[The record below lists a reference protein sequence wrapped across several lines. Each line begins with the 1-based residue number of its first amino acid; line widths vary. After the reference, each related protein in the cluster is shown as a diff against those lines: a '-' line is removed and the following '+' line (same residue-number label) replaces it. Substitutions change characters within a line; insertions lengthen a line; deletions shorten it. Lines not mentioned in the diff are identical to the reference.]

1 VVGPEPVNSQKL
13 ARAGQ
18 RRVCTQRQRREVECW
33 GVPGRVCKECTHRG
47 RRARDADQQG
57 QVRDAPQQPGGGGE
71 RRGVGRATGSRPRPR
86 GGGRGGR
93 CGRSPVSSGRG
104 RGAGGAGWRLGCG
117 APGAPGRRR
126 GVRAAAAPSA
136 AAGRAGP
143 SVSFSDG
150 VRALRGCGQR
160 AGTTPLYQ
168 VGNSRCAPLP
178 LTQRRPAPHD
188 YAVDSRGGA

>member
-1 VVGPEPVNSQKL
+1 MS
-13 ARAGQ
+13 AG
-18 RRVCTQRQRREVECW
+18 VA
-33 GVPGRVCKECTHRG
+33 PGRCA
-47 RRARDADQQG
+47 RRH
-57 QVRDAPQQPGGGGE
+57 
-71 RRGVGRATGSRPRPR
+71 TPRPR
-86 GGGRGGR
+86 GRRCGRARAGAGCSAAAGWGQGKTRGRSDRRFEARAARRGRGGR
-93 CGRSPVSSGRG
+93 CGRSPVSSSRGRG
-104 RGAGGAGWRLGCG
+104 AGGAGGAGWRLGCG

-143 SVSFSDG
+143 SVSDSG
-150 VRALRGCGQR
+150 TEGALRGCGQR

-188 YAVDSRGGA
+188 YAAESGGGAWAARAHWSAAACGPAP

>member
-1 VVGPEPVNSQKL
+1 MAQKHFKVVGPEPMNSQKL
-13 ARAGQ
+13 ARVGQ
-18 RRVCTQRQRREVECW
+18 RRVRTQRQRQPRA
-33 GVPGRVCKECTHRG
+33 GALGGRHRG
-47 RRARDADQQG
+47 RGAEDADEQG
-57 QVRDAPQQPGGGGE
+57 QVRAAAQRPGGGGGKTRGWSG
-71 RRGVGRATGSRPRPR
+71 RRFEARAARR
-86 GGGRGGR
+86 GRGGR

-104 RGAGGAGWRLGCG
+104 RGAGGASWRLGCG

-143 SVSFSDG
+143 SVSDSG
-150 VRALRGCGQR
+150 TEGALRGCGQR

-188 YAVDSRGGA
+188 YAAG